1 MQTALLP
8 NREELINEG
17 SDDEKQ
23 DKVSESLLNNT
34 NLLLKKSK
42 STKAGARFNSFKI
55 YNNIEKDEA

>member
-42 STKAGARFNSFKI
+42 STKVGARFNSFKI